1 MREAVRVHLV
11 MQALA
16 CFAVGLPDARH
27 ALRVR
32 RRRQVVDP
40 GLRAFNERHQESC
53 GGRGKDLLPGNV
65 EIDRRSVRQHLEMP
79 IRGRAES

>member
-1 MREAVRVHLV
+1 MGVSPLGHGTDLVREAVRVHLV

-16 CFAVGLPDARH
+16 RLLVGLPDARL

-32 RRRQVVDP
+32 RRRQVADP
-40 GLRAFNERHQESC
+40 GLRAFNEGHQESR

-65 EIDRRSVRQHLEMP
+65 EINR
-79 IRGRAES
+79 